1 MKEGISFIQR
11 KEIKYRLTKEQLD
24 YFLNAIKEYVK
35 EDEYGLTSIASI
47 YFDTPNYTL
56 INRSLDKPLY
66 KEKIRLRSY
75 GLVSKDS
82 PTYLEVKRKVNGVVY
97 KRRIQLTEEEANYM
111 INNKVSDRND
121 QVSKELLYLANKYQN
136 LKPCYLIIYDR
147 LSFYQEDSDIR
158 ITIDKNPR
166 YRVDDINLHTS
177 MEGKSLINKEEAIL
191 EVKVQNALPLWLAAI
206 LTKGHIYESSFSK
219 VGEAHKAEMKDLSNK
234 VTIPHQVVINQERNY
249 HYGLTI

>member
-75 GLVSKDS
+75 GLASKNS

-97 KRRIQLTEEEANYM
+97 KRRIKLTEEEANYM

-121 QVSKELLYLANKYQN
+121 QVSKELLNLVNKYQN

-147 LSFYQEDSDIR
+147 LSFYQEGSDIR

-191 EVKVQNALPLWLAAI
+191 EIKVQNALPLWLTAI

-219 VGEAHKAEMKDLSNK
+219 VGEAHKAEMKGLSNK
-234 VTIPHQVVINQERNY
+234 VTISHQVVINQERNY
-249 HYGLTI
+249 QYGLTI